1 MSRAKNCKCFIYVY
15 SKSIDLILDTKL
27 RRSTSNGFYKN
38 IFIFEANMT
47 SNLYLNAG
55 MGNPWAGQ
63 ESANKESFCTSN
75 VFDLSFKLNF
85 GAALPIGS
93 TKN

>member
-1 MSRAKNCKCFIYVY
+1 
-15 SKSIDLILDTKL
+15 
-27 RRSTSNGFYKN
+27 
-38 IFIFEANMT
+38 MT